1 MFSVTVYKYAVL
13 QVSCV
18 LLKGLVVC
26 TLNSSS
32 FTILHFYVP
41 AGRLLRL
48 LFPPLHI
55 RASFDNCGLKFRCP
69 FYVSYCEFLH
79 ADLRNSFVSVVLCG
93 S

>member
-48 LFPPLHI
+48 LFP
-55 RASFDNCGLKFRCP
+55 RCTSER
-69 FYVSYCEFLH
+69 VSIT
-79 ADLRNSFVSVVLCG
+79 VG
-93 S
+93 SNFGARFM